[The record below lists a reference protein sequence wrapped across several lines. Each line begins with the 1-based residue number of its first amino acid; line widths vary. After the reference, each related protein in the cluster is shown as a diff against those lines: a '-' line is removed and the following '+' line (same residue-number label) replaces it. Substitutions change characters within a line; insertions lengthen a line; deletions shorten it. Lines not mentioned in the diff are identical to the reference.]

1 MSPVAERMQVGSERT
16 RVVVCAAVG
25 IAVGVAAALAAAP
38 WQLAVLAGWIA
49 ASGLL
54 LVWIWSVILPLE
66 PAETAEFARREDDS
80 RAAAS
85 LLLVTSSI
93 MSLIAVGFALLRAA
107 NAKRALEVVL
117 TAAGGSAVILAWGV
131 VHTVFVLRYA
141 RLYYTEPVG
150 GIDFSTDEL
159 PDYGDFAYM
168 AFTIGMTYQI
178 SDTDVAKRSIRRAVL
193 RHALLA
199 YVFGTAFVAF
209 AINLVA
215 GLAR

>member
-1 MSPVAERMQVGSERT
+1 MSPMAERMEVGSERT
-16 RVVVCAAVG
+16 RVAICAGIGVVAGA
-25 IAVGVAAALAAAP
+25 VAALVDAP
-38 WQLAVLAGWIA
+38 WQLAILSGWIS
-49 ASGLL
+49 ASGVL
-54 LVWIWSVILPLE
+54 LVWIWVVILPLA

-85 LLLVTSSI
+85 LLLVASSVA
-93 MSLIAVGFALLRAA
+93 SLIAVAFALLRAKDA
-107 NAKRALEVVL
+107 HGALEVLL
-117 TAAGGSAVILAWGV
+117 TAAGGSAVVLAWGI

-150 GIDFSTDEL
+150 GIDFSSDEL
-159 PDYGDFAYM
+159 PDYSDFAYM

-178 SDTDVAKRSIRRAVL
+178 SDTDVAKRAIRRTVL

-199 YVFGTAFVAF
+199 YVFGTAIVAF